1 MQKVF
6 QNFRT
11 GNIEIIEAPIP
22 NVSDNDVLIH
32 SSLSLISSGTEKM
45 LIDFGKSNMISK
57 AINQPEKV
65 REVID
70 KIRTDGF
77 LSTYET
83 VKTKLDQLVPMG
95 YSNCGVVLK
104 VGRNVKN
111 ISPGDRVISNGSH
124 GNFVKVSKNLCSKI
138 PSNVTDESAVFTVIG
153 SIALQGIRLAKP
165 TLGETVL
172 VVGLGIIGIITCLLY
187 TSPSPRDRG

>member
-6 QNFRT
+6 QNFKT

-22 NVSDNDVLIH
+22 NVNDNDVLIH

-70 KIRTDGF
+70 KIRTDRQ
-77 LSTYET
+77 
-83 VKTKLDQLVPMG
+83 V
-95 YSNCGVVLK
+95 
-104 VGRNVKN
+104 
-111 ISPGDRVISNGSH
+111 
-124 GNFVKVSKNLCSKI
+124 
-138 PSNVTDESAVFTVIG
+138 
-153 SIALQGIRLAKP
+153 LQG
-165 TLGETVL
+165 
-172 VVGLGIIGIITCLLY
+172 
-187 TSPSPRDRG
+187 